1 MKRILKY
8 IAIGGSIALGAIGQ
22 ACAQQSSS
30 LQFETTEYNFGT
42 ISEDTTAV
50 YGTMHFTNRS
60 DKDLVIA
67 RVLTSCSC
75 VEAQLADS
83 IVKAGATSSIHFSF
97 KPLNFPGH
105 INKEIYI
112 YTDQAANT
120 NTETLYL
127 TGFVTPT
134 TNPLNEFRYSFGTLY
149 TKQKQIRFRGVEEP
163 QVERISCYNHSDQPL
178 SLSVAPEAL
187 PQGITFGT
195 HPQVIPPHAKAEM
208 VFSFN
213 PQEWKKGSQTS
224 FSLPLQGAMMSE
236 GQQPIIQIN
245 IE

>member
-134 TNPLNEFRYSFGTLY
+134 TNPLNEFRYSFGTFY
-149 TKQKQIRFRGVEEP
+149 AKQKQIRFRGVDQP
-163 QVERISCYNHSDQPL
+163 QVERITCYNHSDQSL
-178 SLSVAPEAL
+178 SLSVAPGVL
-187 PQGITFGT
+187 PQGIIFSTN
-195 HPQVIPPHAKAEM
+195 PEVIPPHAKAEM
-208 VFSFN
+208 VFSFDPN
-213 PQEWKKGSQTS
+213 VWKAGSQTS
-224 FSLPLQGAMMSE
+224 FSLPIQGADTSQ